1 MIELPGLK
9 RVLNKRAFVEAWGAQ
24 QFKSFKIDEI
34 GDEDQVYLTNAVPKK
49 PVPGLASATVYPED
63 LVNVPERVLK
73 NISFYFFTQ

>member
-24 QFKSFKIDEI
+24 HFKSFQI
-34 GDEDQVYLTNAVPKK
+34 GDEGQVYLKNAVPKK
-49 PVPGLASATVYPED
+49 PVPWLASATIYPED
-63 LVNVPERVLK
+63 LTNVPERVLK